1 MRHPEVVE
9 TASTAIC
16 IAREVFNDVPA
27 TNPSKG
33 NDNAKA

>member
-1 MRHPEVVE
+1 MCHPKVVE
-9 TASTAIC
+9 TASTAIG

-33 NDNAKA
+33 NDSAKA